1 MVFAPNGKN
10 DKMKHGRLKITLH
23 CSMGMMMLKRLFC
36 LCSLVLLIS
45 CGKIEYQPVSGK
57 AHHGPNGFVNP
68 DASQVQRSATQYW
81 DWNSRSGRSSSESS
95 LPVPASLIPDIG
107 FLQRNRT
114 ENSITWVGH
123 ATVLMQIA
131 GINILTDPHFSK
143 RASPVSW
150 WGPKRL
156 RSPGLLL
163 HELPDLDVV
172 FISNSHYDRLDEYS
186 VKQIAAKTDPLFVVP
201 AGIDL
206 ILKQWGITK
215 ISRLDWGET
224 LDVKGVQLQLVPA
237 QSWSWRLEQS
247 ANHTLWGG
255 LVVKAPDFSFYY
267 AGCTGYGDFLKDIGD
282 AHQGFD
288 MAIFCVGQTVPGDY
302 YQGTLMTPEQLVRT
316 HEAVKARK
324 SLVVGWGAF
333 RRNLKSDNVSEQV
346 AAAGQAAGLA
356 PGQIVLFELGE
367 TGMWRPE
374 IPEAIKNRG
383 KTRDNP
389 MRQWRKGEAR
399 PM

>member
-1 MVFAPNGKN
+1 
-10 DKMKHGRLKITLH
+10 
-23 CSMGMMMLKRLFC
+23 MLKLLPALCC
-36 LCSLVLLIS
+36 LIVIGA
-45 CGKIEYQPVSGK
+45 CGKIDYQPVADR
-57 AHHGPNGFVNP
+57 AHHGAQGYVNP
-68 DASQVQRSATQYW
+68 DASSLQRHANDFWGWSMRLW
-81 DWNSRSGRSSSESS
+81 RSEPETAPQIPGS
-95 LPVPASLIPDIG
+95 LVPDVG

-123 ATVLMQIA
+123 ASVLLQV
-131 GINILTDPHFSK
+131 GGVNILTDPHFSK
-143 RASPVSW
+143 RASPMGW

-224 LDVKGVQLQLVPA
+224 QEIKGVQLQLVPA
-237 QSWSWRLEQS
+237 QSWSWRWEQLPNQS
-247 ANHTLWGG
+247 LWAG

-267 AGCTGYGDFLKDIGD
+267 AGCTAYGDFIKDIGD
-282 AHQGFD
+282 THQGFD
-288 MAIFCVGQTVPGDY
+288 MAIFCVGQTAPGDY
-302 YQGTLMTPEQLVRT
+302 YQGTLLTPEQLVQAHTASR
-316 HEAVKARK
+316 ARK
-324 SLVVGWGAF
+324 TLAVGWGTF
-333 RRNLKSDNVSEQV
+333 HHNLNADNIHKQLT
-346 AAAGQAAGLA
+346 AATLAAGLA
-356 PGQIVLFELGE
+356 PGQVVLFDLGE